1 MKINTLIIITVIY
14 LILSILFN
22 YSIFQL
28 IIVNESNDQYF
39 LIFIYFLSEV
49 LAFLFFFLPKSKDK
63 IISYTLGPIII
74 TDESMNISNASISDN
89 NITPNNI
96 TTSFN
101 ATDSRMSSMQP
112 FVGMKWI
119 SFLVPSIFDFL
130 SKFFIFNGLKMVGNE
145 IILRSIVELVIVL
158 IFSKIILKSQYKK
171 FSLLGVLLILF
182 GLIISAFYYH
192 LSQSI
197 KLYFNNDSYGILG
210 MLLCVFGEIF
220 GGIQLFFQ
228 VKYFK
233 IGEKYSYREI
243 AWEGLFGLIFS
254 FLFFE
259 LSLIIPCSNENE
271 NNNDEN
277 EREIHKIFLY
287 CYRDSLP
294 PFKFL
299 LSNIKN
305 NIAWYIIFFLFS
317 MFYNLFGVI
326 LVKYIGE
333 VYKAAIDVS
342 RISIILLLI
351 MFIHT
356 DKVSALS
363 IVFSI
368 VFFVIILL
376 GIFLSIKLRQ
386 QKDII
391 FNQIQMDRTMDQTS
405 LISDNNLE
413 ESYFGL

>member
-28 IIVNESNDQYF
+28 LIINKSNDQYF

-49 LAFLFFFLPKSKDK
+49 FAFLFYFLPKSKDK

-74 TDESMNISNASISDN
+74 SDESMNISNTSISDN
-89 NITPNNI
+89 NITTNNI

-101 ATDSRMSSMQP
+101 ATDSQMSTMQP

-130 SKFFIFNGLKMVGNE
+130 SKFCIFNGLKMIGNE

-158 IFSKIILKSQYKK
+158 SLSKIVLKSQYKK
-171 FSLLGVLLILF
+171 FSILGVLIILF

-192 LSQSI
+192 LSKSI
-197 KLYFNNDSYGILG
+197 KLYFDNDSYGLLG
-210 MLLCVFGEIF
+210 MFLCVLGEIF

-259 LSLIIPCSNENE
+259 LSLIIPCSNEN
-271 NNNDEN
+271 NNDEN
-277 EREIHKIFLY
+277 NTEIHKIFLY

-305 NIAWYIIFFLFS
+305 NIAWNIIFFLFS

-326 LVKYIGE
+326 LIKYIGE
-333 VYKAAIDVS
+333 VYKAAINVS

-356 DKVSALS
+356 DKISSLS

-368 VFFVIILL
+368 VFLLLIFL

-391 FNQIQMDRTMDQTS
+391 FSQIQMDRTMDQTS
-405 LISDNNLE
+405 LISDNNME

>member
-28 IIVNESNDQYF
+28 LIVNESNDQYF

-49 LAFLFFFLPKSKDK
+49 FAFLFFFLPKSKEK

-74 TDESMNISNASISDN
+74 SDESMNITNTSISDN
-89 NITPNNI
+89 NITTNNI

-101 ATDSRMSSMQP
+101 ATDSQISTMQP

-130 SKFFIFNGLKMVGNE
+130 SKFFIFNGLKMIRNE
-145 IILRSIVELVIVL
+145 IILRSIVELAIVL
-158 IFSKIILKSQYKK
+158 FLSKIILKSQYKK
-171 FSLLGVLLILF
+171 FSIFGVLIILF

-192 LSQSI
+192 LSKSV
-197 KLYFNNDSYGILG
+197 KLYFDNNSYGILG
-210 MLLCVFGEIF
+210 MFLCVIGEIF

-233 IGEKYSYREI
+233 IGEKYIYREI

-254 FLFFE
+254 FIFFE
-259 LSLIIPCSNENE
+259 LSLLIPCSNENNNNE
-271 NNNDEN
+271 NNT
-277 EREIHKIFLY
+277 EIHKVFLY
-287 CYRDSLP
+287 CYRDSLS

-305 NIAWYIIFFLFS
+305 NIAWNIIFFLFS

-326 LVKYIGE
+326 LIKYIGE
-333 VYKAAIDVS
+333 VYKAAINVS

-351 MFIHT
+351 MLIHT
-356 DKVSALS
+356 DKVPALS

-368 VFFVIILL
+368 VFLVIIFI

-391 FNQIQMDRTMDQTS
+391 FSQIHMDRTMDQTS
-405 LISDNNLE
+405 LISDNNIE

>member
-28 IIVNESNDQYF
+28 LIINKSNNQYF

-49 LAFLFFFLPKSKDK
+49 FAFLFYFLPKSKDK

-74 TDESMNISNASISDN
+74 SDESMNISNTSISDN
-89 NITPNNI
+89 NITTNNI

-101 ATDSRMSSMQP
+101 ATDSQMSTMQP

-130 SKFFIFNGLKMVGNE
+130 SKFCIFNGLKMIGNE

-158 IFSKIILKSQYKK
+158 SLSKIVLKSQYKK
-171 FSLLGVLLILF
+171 FSILGVLIILF

-192 LSQSI
+192 LSKSI
-197 KLYFNNDSYGILG
+197 KLYFDNDSYGLLG
-210 MLLCVFGEIF
+210 MFLCVLGEIF

-259 LSLIIPCSNENE
+259 LSLIIPCSNEN
-271 NNNDEN
+271 NNDEN
-277 EREIHKIFLY
+277 NTEIHKIFLY

-305 NIAWYIIFFLFS
+305 NIAWNIIFFLFS

-326 LVKYIGE
+326 LIKYIGE
-333 VYKAAIDVS
+333 VYKAAINVS

-356 DKVSALS
+356 DKISSLS

-368 VFFVIILL
+368 VFLLLIFL

-391 FNQIQMDRTMDQTS
+391 FSQIQMDRTMDQTS
-405 LISDNNLE
+405 LISDNNME

>member
-1 MKINTLIIITVIY
+1 
-14 LILSILFN
+14 
-22 YSIFQL
+22 
-28 IIVNESNDQYF
+28 
-39 LIFIYFLSEV
+39 
-49 LAFLFFFLPKSKDK
+49 
-63 IISYTLGPIII
+63 
-74 TDESMNISNASISDN
+74 
-89 NITPNNI
+89 
-96 TTSFN
+96 
-101 ATDSRMSSMQP
+101 MQP

-130 SKFFIFNGLKMVGNE
+130 SKFFIFNGLKMIRNE
-145 IILRSIVELVIVL
+145 IILRSIVELAIVL
-158 IFSKIILKSQYKK
+158 FLSKIILKSQYKK
-171 FSLLGVLLILF
+171 FSIFGVLIILF

-192 LSQSI
+192 LSKSV
-197 KLYFNNDSYGILG
+197 KLYFDNNSYGMLG
-210 MLLCVFGEIF
+210 MFLCVIGEIF

-233 IGEKYSYREI
+233 IGEKYIYREI

-254 FLFFE
+254 FIFFE
-259 LSLIIPCSNENE
+259 LSLLIPCSNE

-277 EREIHKIFLY
+277 NTEIHKVFLY
-287 CYRDSLP
+287 CYRDSLS
-294 PFKFL
+294 PFIFL

-305 NIAWYIIFFLFS
+305 NIAWNIIFFLFS

-326 LVKYIGE
+326 LVKYIGD

-391 FNQIQMDRTMDQTS
+391 FNQIQMDRTMDQSS

>member
-1 MKINTLIIITVIY
+1 MI
-14 LILSILFN
+14 
-22 YSIFQL
+22 
-28 IIVNESNDQYF
+28 
-39 LIFIYFLSEV
+39 
-49 LAFLFFFLPKSKDK
+49 
-63 IISYTLGPIII
+63 
-74 TDESMNISNASISDN
+74 
-89 NITPNNI
+89 
-96 TTSFN
+96 
-101 ATDSRMSSMQP
+101 
-112 FVGMKWI
+112 
-119 SFLVPSIFDFL
+119 
-130 SKFFIFNGLKMVGNE
+130 GNE

-158 IFSKIILKSQYKK
+158 SLSKIILKSQYKK
-171 FSLLGVLLILF
+171 FSILGVLIILF

-192 LSQSI
+192 LSKSI
-197 KLYFNNDSYGILG
+197 KLYFDSDSFGLLG
-210 MLLCVFGEIF
+210 MFLCVLGEIF

-243 AWEGLFGLIFS
+243 AWEGLFGLILS

-259 LSLIIPCSNENE
+259 LSILIPCSNENI
-271 NNNDEN
+271 NDEN
-277 EREIHKIFLY
+277 TEIHKVFLF

-294 PFKFL
+294 PFQFL

-305 NIAWYIIFFLFS
+305 NIVWNIIFFLFS

-326 LVKYIGE
+326 LIKYIGE
-333 VYKAAIDVS
+333 VYKAAINVS

-356 DKVSALS
+356 DKISSLS
-363 IVFSI
+363 IVFSV
-368 VFFVIILL
+368 VFLILIFL

-391 FNQIQMDRTMDQTS
+391 FSQIQMDRTMDQTS
-405 LISDNNLE
+405 LISDNNME

>member
-1 MKINTLIIITVIY
+1 MKISTLIIITVIY

-28 IIVNESNDQYF
+28 LIINESNNQYF

-49 LAFLFFFLPKSKDK
+49 FAFLFFFLPKSKDK
-63 IISYTLGPIII
+63 IISYTLGPIIVS
-74 TDESMNISNASISDN
+74 DESMNISNTTISDN
-89 NITPNNI
+89 NITANNI

-101 ATDSRMSSMQP
+101 ATDSHISTMQP
-112 FVGMKWI
+112 FIGMKWI
-119 SFLVPSIFDFL
+119 SFLIPSIFDFL
-130 SKFFIFNGLKMVGNE
+130 SKFCIFNGLKMIGNE
-145 IILRSIVELVIVL
+145 IILRSIVELAVVL
-158 IFSKIILKSQYKK
+158 ILSKMILKSQYKK
-171 FSLLGVLLILF
+171 FSLLGVLIILF

-192 LSQSI
+192 LSKNV
-197 KLYFNNDSYGILG
+197 KLYFDNDSYGILG
-210 MLLCVFGEIF
+210 MILCILGEIF

-243 AWEGLFGLIFS
+243 AWEGLFGLIIS

-259 LSLIIPCSNENE
+259 LSILIPCSNENSEEE
-271 NNNDEN
+271 NDT
-277 EREIHKIFLY
+277 EIFKVFLY
-287 CYRDSLP
+287 CYKNALP
-294 PFKFL
+294 PFEFL
-299 LSNIKN
+299 LNNVKN
-305 NIAWYIIFFLFS
+305 NLAWNIIFFLFS

-326 LVKYIGE
+326 LIKYISE

-342 RISIILLLI
+342 RISIILILI

-356 DKVSALS
+356 ENVSPLS
-363 IVFSI
+363 IAFSI
-368 VFFVIILL
+368 LFLVIIFI

-386 QKDII
+386 QKGNI
-391 FNQIQMDRTMDQTS
+391 FNQIQMDRTLDQTS
-405 LISDNNLE
+405 IISDNNME

>member
-1 MKINTLIIITVIY
+1 MKISTLIIITVIY

-28 IIVNESNDQYF
+28 LIINESNNQYF

-49 LAFLFFFLPKSKDK
+49 FAFLFFFLPKSKDK
-63 IISYTLGPIII
+63 IISYTLGPIIVS
-74 TDESMNISNASISDN
+74 DESMNISNTTISDN
-89 NITPNNI
+89 NITANNI

-101 ATDSRMSSMQP
+101 ATDSHISTMQP
-112 FVGMKWI
+112 FIGMKWI
-119 SFLVPSIFDFL
+119 SFLIPSIFDFL
-130 SKFFIFNGLKMVGNE
+130 SKFCIFNGLKMIGNE
-145 IILRSIVELVIVL
+145 IILRSIVELAVVL
-158 IFSKIILKSQYKK
+158 ILSKMILKSQYKK
-171 FSLLGVLLILF
+171 FSLLGVLIILF

-192 LSQSI
+192 LSKNV
-197 KLYFNNDSYGILG
+197 KLYFYNDSYGILG
-210 MLLCVFGEIF
+210 MILCILGEIF

-243 AWEGLFGLIFS
+243 AWEGLFGLIIS

-259 LSLIIPCSNENE
+259 LSILIPCSNENSEEE
-271 NNNDEN
+271 NDT
-277 EREIHKIFLY
+277 EIFKVFLY
-287 CYRDSLP
+287 CYKNALP
-294 PFKFL
+294 PFEFL
-299 LSNIKN
+299 LNNVKN
-305 NIAWYIIFFLFS
+305 NLAWNIIFFLFS

-326 LVKYIGE
+326 LIKYISE

-342 RISIILLLI
+342 RISIILILI

-356 DKVSALS
+356 ENVSPSS
-363 IVFSI
+363 IAFSI
-368 VFFVIILL
+368 IFLVIIFI

-386 QKDII
+386 QKGNI
-391 FNQIQMDRTMDQTS
+391 FNQIQMDRTLDQTS
-405 LISDNNLE
+405 IISDNNME

>member
-28 IIVNESNDQYF
+28 LIINKSNDQYF

-49 LAFLFFFLPKSKDK
+49 FAFLFYFLPKSKDK

-74 TDESMNISNASISDN
+74 SDESMNISNTSISDN
-89 NITPNNI
+89 NITTNNI

-101 ATDSRMSSMQP
+101 ATDSQMSTMQP

-130 SKFFIFNGLKMVGNE
+130 SKFCIFNGLKMIGNE

-158 IFSKIILKSQYKK
+158 SLSKIILKSQYKK
-171 FSLLGVLLILF
+171 FSILGVLIILF

-192 LSQSI
+192 LSKSI
-197 KLYFNNDSYGILG
+197 KLYFDSDSFGLLG
-210 MLLCVFGEIF
+210 MFLCVLGEIF

-243 AWEGLFGLIFS
+243 AWEGLFGLILS

-259 LSLIIPCSNENE
+259 LSILIPCSNENI
-271 NNNDEN
+271 NDEN
-277 EREIHKIFLY
+277 TEIHKVFLF

-294 PFKFL
+294 PFQFL

-305 NIAWYIIFFLFS
+305 NIVWNIIFFLFS

-326 LVKYIGE
+326 LIKYIGE
-333 VYKAAIDVS
+333 VYKAAINVS

-356 DKVSALS
+356 DKISSLS
-363 IVFSI
+363 IVFSV
-368 VFFVIILL
+368 VFLILIFL

-391 FNQIQMDRTMDQTS
+391 FSQIQMDRTMDQTS
-405 LISDNNLE
+405 LISDNNME

>member
-1 MKINTLIIITVIY
+1 MKINILIIITIIY

-28 IIVNESNDQYF
+28 LIINKSNDQYF

-49 LAFLFFFLPKSKDK
+49 FAFLFYFLPKSKDK

-74 TDESMNISNASISDN
+74 SDESMNISNTSISDN
-89 NITPNNI
+89 NITTNNI

-101 ATDSRMSSMQP
+101 ATDSQMSTMQP

-130 SKFFIFNGLKMVGNE
+130 SKFCIFNGLKMIGNE

-158 IFSKIILKSQYKK
+158 SLSKIVLKSQYKK
-171 FSLLGVLLILF
+171 FSILGVLIILF

-192 LSQSI
+192 LSKSI
-197 KLYFNNDSYGILG
+197 KLYFDNDSYGLLG
-210 MLLCVFGEIF
+210 MFLCVLGEIF

-259 LSLIIPCSNENE
+259 LSLIIPCSNEN
-271 NNNDEN
+271 NNDEN
-277 EREIHKIFLY
+277 NTEIHKIFLY

-305 NIAWYIIFFLFS
+305 NIAWNIIFFLFS

-326 LVKYIGE
+326 LIKYIGE
-333 VYKAAIDVS
+333 VYKAAINVS

-356 DKVSALS
+356 DKISSLS

-368 VFFVIILL
+368 VFLLLIFL

-391 FNQIQMDRTMDQTS
+391 FSQIQMDRTMDQTS
-405 LISDNNLE
+405 LISDNNME

>member
-28 IIVNESNDQYF
+28 LIVNKSNDQYF

-49 LAFLFFFLPKSKDK
+49 FAFLFFFLPKSKDK
-63 IISYTLGPIII
+63 IISYTLGPIIVS
-74 TDESMNISNASISDN
+74 DESMNISNTTLSDN
-89 NITPNNI
+89 NITTNNI

-101 ATDSRMSSMQP
+101 ATDSHISTMQP

-119 SFLVPSIFDFL
+119 SFLIPSIFDFL
-130 SKFFIFNGLKMVGNE
+130 SKFCIFNGLKMIGNE

-158 IFSKIILKSQYKK
+158 ALSKIILKSQYKK
-171 FSLLGVLLILF
+171 FSILGVLIILF
-182 GLIISAFYYH
+182 GLIISDFYYH
-192 LSQSI
+192 LSKSV
-197 KLYFNNDSYGILG
+197 KLYFDNNSNGILG
-210 MLLCVFGEIF
+210 MLLCILGEIF

-243 AWEGLFGLIFS
+243 AWEGLFGLILS

-259 LSLIIPCSNENE
+259 LSLLIPCSNDNSNEE
-271 NNNDEN
+271 NNT
-277 EREIHKIFLY
+277 EIHKVFFY

-294 PFKFL
+294 PFQFL
-299 LSNIKN
+299 LYNIKD
-305 NIAWYIIFFLFS
+305 NIVWNIIFFLFS

-326 LVKYIGE
+326 LIKYISE

-342 RISIILLLI
+342 RISIILFLI

-356 DKVSALS
+356 DNVSVISIILS
-363 IVFSI
+363 IVFLAI
-368 VFFVIILL
+368 IFV

-391 FNQIQMDRTMDQTS
+391 FSQIQMDRTMDQTS
-405 LISDNNLE
+405 LISDNNME

>member
-1 MKINTLIIITVIY
+1 MKINTLIITTVIY

-28 IIVNESNDQYF
+28 LIINESNDQYF

-49 LAFLFFFLPKSKDK
+49 FAFFFYFLPKSKDK

-74 TDESMNISNASISDN
+74 NDESMNISNTSISDN
-89 NITPNNI
+89 NITTNNI

-101 ATDSRMSSMQP
+101 ATDSQISTMQP

-130 SKFFIFNGLKMVGNE
+130 SKFCIFNGLKMIGNE

-158 IFSKIILKSQYKK
+158 ILSKIILKSQYKK
-171 FSLLGVLLILF
+171 FSILGVLIILF

-192 LSQSI
+192 LSKSI
-197 KLYFNNDSYGILG
+197 KLYFDSDSFGLLG
-210 MLLCVFGEIF
+210 MFLCVLGEIF

-233 IGEKYSYREI
+233 IGEKYIYREI
-243 AWEGLFGLIFS
+243 AWEGLFGLILS
-254 FLFFE
+254 FLFFG
-259 LSLIIPCSNENE
+259 LSILIPCSTENI
-271 NNNDEN
+271 NDEN
-277 EREIHKIFLY
+277 TEIHKVFLY
-287 CYRDSLP
+287 CYRDSLS
-294 PFKFL
+294 PFQFL

-305 NIAWYIIFFLFS
+305 NIVWNIIFFLFS

-326 LVKYIGE
+326 LIKYIGE
-333 VYKAAIDVS
+333 VYKAAINVS

-351 MFIHT
+351 IFIHT
-356 DKVSALS
+356 DKISSLN

-368 VFFVIILL
+368 VFLIIIFL

-391 FNQIQMDRTMDQTS
+391 FSQIQMDRTMDETS
-405 LISDNNLE
+405 LISDNNME